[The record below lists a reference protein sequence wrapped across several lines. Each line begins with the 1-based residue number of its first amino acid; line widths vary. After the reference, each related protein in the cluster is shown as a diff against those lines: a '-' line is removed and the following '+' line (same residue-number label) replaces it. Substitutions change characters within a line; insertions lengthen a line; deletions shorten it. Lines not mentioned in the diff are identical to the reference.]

1 MRPRTTGVARDPAQL
16 GRRTHAR
23 LRSEFRTETGKSRV
37 AYVHG
42 DVMMCVSRSRLLP
55 RPGRTR
61 AARPEEPRALGDPP
75 VQQQR
80 VRLGASRNN
89 QARQLGKWWRTVGA
103 RGCSALGARGYC
115 GFGRFGEGDMHPG
128 LLAPSH
134 GRRAVPCRHRAAAAT
149 ATPGLRPSLVHSFF
163 FSNF

>member
-80 VRLGASRNN
+80 VRLGASRTN
-89 QARQLGKWWRTVGA
+89 QAKQLGKWWRTVGA
-103 RGCSALGARGYC
+103 RGCSALGAGVTVDLGGLARGIC
-115 GFGRFGEGDMHPG
+115 
-128 LLAPSH
+128 APVCLH
-134 GRRAVPCRHRAAAAT
+134 RRTVAVPCLAAT
-149 ATPGLRPSLVHSFF
+149 VQQQQQPHPDYDRV
-163 FSNF
+163 